1 MSTRKQ
7 SLFQGALG
15 DQSWDGANVARR
27 ERNVIMNTSVI
38 GQLPRVEAA
47 LRYLEPMSDKPRSLE
62 YEPPPGV
69 PRTTAV
75 YRDHMV
81 TIRDVRPVAS
91 ALSLDREGFQL
102 VNAASGVRDFYDEE
116 EVQSRYYAEAVS
128 LLEKL
133 TDASRVVVFDHTI
146 RRRIAG
152 ATDRTP
158 GIPRQ
163 PVPRVHND
171 YTVKSGPQRV
181 RDLLGE
187 DATDLLRKRFSVI
200 NVWRPIRGPIQD
212 APLAIA
218 DAQSVDSD
226 DLVATDLVYPDRT
239 GEIYYVKFN
248 PSHRW
253 FYAPTMRQDEV
264 MLIKCF
270 DSANDGRARF
280 VPHSAFVD
288 PNTPAGALPRESI
301 ELRTLVFYEE

>member
-1 MSTRKQ
+1 
-7 SLFQGALG
+7 
-15 DQSWDGANVARR
+15 
-27 ERNVIMNTSVI
+27 MNTSAI

-47 LRYLEPMSDKPRSLE
+47 LNYLEPTSDKPRSLE

-69 PRTTAV
+69 ARTTAV
-75 YRDHMV
+75 YRDHAV

-91 ALSLDREGFQL
+91 ALSLEREGFRL
-102 VNAASGVRDFYDEE
+102 LTARSSVRDFYDEE
-116 EVQSRYYAEAVS
+116 AVQTRYYGETVS
-128 LLEKL
+128 LLEEL
-133 TDASRVVVFDHTI
+133 TGASRVVVFDHTI
-146 RRRIAG
+146 RRRIPG
-152 ATDRTP
+152 ATDRTT

-187 DATDLLRKRFSVI
+187 EASALLRRRFSVV
-200 NVWRPIRGPIQD
+200 NVWRPIRGPVQD
-212 APLAIA
+212 APLAVA
-218 DAQSVDSD
+218 DAQSVHDD

-253 FYAPTMRQDEV
+253 FYASAMRPDEV

-270 DSANDGRARF
+270 DSAEDGRARF

-288 PNTPAGALPRESI
+288 PTTPAGALPRESI

>member
-1 MSTRKQ
+1 MDTST
-7 SLFQGALG
+7 
-15 DQSWDGANVARR
+15 
-27 ERNVIMNTSVI
+27 I
-38 GQLPRVEAA
+38 GPLPHVEAA
-47 LRYLEPMSDKPRSLE
+47 LSYIEPMSGKPRSLE

-75 YRDHMV
+75 HREHAV

-91 ALSLDREGFQL
+91 TLSLEREGFKL
-102 VNAASGVRDFYDEE
+102 VTAASRINDFYDHEA
-116 EVQSRYYAEAVS
+116 VQTCYYAEAVS
-128 LLEKL
+128 LLEEL
-133 TDASRVVVFDHTI
+133 TGALRVVVFDHTI
-146 RRRIAG
+146 RRRIPG
-152 ATDRTP
+152 TTDRAQGT
-158 GIPRQ
+158 PRQ

-187 DATDLLRKRFSVI
+187 DAGELLRGRFSVI

-212 APLAIA
+212 APLAVA
-218 DAQSVDSD
+218 DARSVDQG

-253 FYAPTMRQDEV
+253 FYASAMREDEA

-270 DSANDGRARF
+270 DSADDGRARF

-288 PNTPAGALPRESI
+288 PTTPIDALPRESI
-301 ELRTLVFYEE
+301 ELRTLVFYGPVRAASDTTPYSCALS